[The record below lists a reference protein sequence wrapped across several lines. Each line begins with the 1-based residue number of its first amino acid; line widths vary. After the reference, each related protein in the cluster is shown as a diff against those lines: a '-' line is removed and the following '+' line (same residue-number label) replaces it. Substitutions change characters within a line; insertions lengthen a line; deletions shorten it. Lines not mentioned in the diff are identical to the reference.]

1 MGLYDNLGDKLF
13 YTRGILHK
21 TGIFVILPLC
31 SSTYTDPL
39 NRDWRQR
46 HPTEKSCYDDFACIN
61 NVGLIRLY
69 AMH

>member
-31 SSTYTDPL
+31 SSAYTDPL

-46 HPTEKSCYDDFACIN
+46 HPTEKSC
-61 NVGLIRLY
+61 
-69 AMH
+69 